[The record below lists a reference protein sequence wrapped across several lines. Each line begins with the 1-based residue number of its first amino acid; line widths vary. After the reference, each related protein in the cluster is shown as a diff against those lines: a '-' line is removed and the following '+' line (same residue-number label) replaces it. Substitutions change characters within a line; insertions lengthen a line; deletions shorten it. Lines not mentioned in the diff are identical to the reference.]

1 MSSRVAR
8 VLSLVVLLASP
19 PCARAEIDPARAPI
33 DHLLVIYLENHTFDN
48 LFGLFPGANGVSAPG
63 ASVRQVDRTGA
74 PYESLPQVTIGYPY
88 PPRRDDRFP
97 TQQPNR
103 LFPIDRYVPIDHL
116 LEMPVHR
123 YYLNI
128 LQIAG
133 GTNDRFVSWGDS
145 GALPMGYFDTTK
157 LPLYPYARR
166 YVLADNW
173 FTSALG
179 GSWLNHL
186 WLVCACTATFPHA
199 PAKLV
204 AEPVMDATGRVVD
217 LKRDGSVTP
226 DGFAVDH
233 LEPFNP
239 PYQAGTPDDERVP
252 PQNLPTIGDR
262 LSDAGVSWAWY
273 AEGWNDAVAGH
284 PAPSFTF
291 HQQPF
296 LYFARYAPG
305 TADRA
310 QHLKDAQDLRQ
321 ALHDGTLPAVAWY
334 KPLDVDSDNA
344 GEGSMI
350 VAENR
355 VVKLIKAVQASA
367 VWPRTAIVVTWDDY
381 GGFFDHV
388 PPPVIDRWGPS
399 NRVPTII
406 ISPWARRSYIDSTR
420 YETVSL
426 LRFIEWRWGV
436 APLAARDTHAAN
448 LVGAF
453 DFAATP
459 SATQR

>member
-1 MSSRVAR
+1 M
-8 VLSLVVLLASP
+8 
-19 PCARAEIDPARAPI
+19 
-33 DHLLVIYLENHTFDN
+33 
-48 LFGLFPGANGVSAPG
+48 
-63 ASVRQVDRTGA
+63 
-74 PYESLPQVTIGYPY
+74 
-88 PPRRDDRFP
+88 
-97 TQQPNR
+97 
-103 LFPIDRYVPIDHL
+103 
-116 LEMPVHR
+116 
-123 YYLNI
+123 
-128 LQIAG
+128 
-133 GTNDRFVSWGDS
+133 
-145 GALPMGYFDTTK
+145 
-157 LPLYPYARR
+157 
-166 YVLADNW
+166 LADNW

-252 PQNLPTIGDR
+252 PQSLPTIGDR

-291 HQQPF
+291 HRNRSSTSLATLRHGGSRPAPPGRAGPPAGA
-296 LYFARYAPG
+296 ARRHAAG
-305 TADRA
+305 RG
-310 QHLKDAQDLRQ
+310 L
-321 ALHDGTLPAVAWY
+321 V
-334 KPLDVDSDNA
+334 KPLGVDSDNA

-355 VVKLIKAVQASA
+355 VVNNRQAVQASA
-367 VWPRTAIVVTWDDY
+367 ASAAYRDLHHLGRLRWLLRPRA
-381 GGFFDHV
+381 
-388 PPPVIDRWGPS
+388 PPVIDRWGPS
-399 NRVPTII
+399 NRVPTIV

-453 DFAATP
+453 DSRPTP
-459 SATQR
+459 SATER